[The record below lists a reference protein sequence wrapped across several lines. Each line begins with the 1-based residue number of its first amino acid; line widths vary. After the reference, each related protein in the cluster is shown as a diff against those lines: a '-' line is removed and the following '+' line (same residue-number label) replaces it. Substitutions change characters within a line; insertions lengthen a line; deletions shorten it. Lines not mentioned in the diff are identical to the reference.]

1 MMRRRASGFTLL
13 EVLVAMAI
21 VAFGII
27 AAFNGII
34 QMAHSTARLRERA
47 MGDWIAMN
55 QISEIRLSGDFPD
68 VSEFDGSV
76 DFAGRPWRWEA
87 KVSET
92 GVSDLRRIDMSV
104 SFEETPDDVVTI
116 LTGFV
121 SRRTGPAG
129 SPIDWW
135 GKQVGG
141 GPGSGEDGE
150 KDTEVADPESRNPAA
165 DPGRPPDDEEVDD
178 GDE

>member
-1 MMRRRASGFTLL
+1 MTRRRASGFTLL
-13 EVLVAMAI
+13 EVLVALAI

-34 QMAHSTARLRERA
+34 QMAHSTARLQERA

-76 DFAGRPWRWEA
+76 EFAGRPWRWQA
-87 KVSET
+87 TVSET
-92 GVSDLRRIDMSV
+92 GVTDLRRIDMSV
-104 SFEETPDDVVTI
+104 AFEENPDDVVTI
-116 LTGFV
+116 VTGFV
-121 SRRTGPAG
+121 SRATGPAG
-129 SPIDWW
+129 APLDWW
-135 GKQVGG
+135 GGHAAGDSPQA
-141 GPGSGEDGE
+141 GEDQ
-150 KDTEVADPESRNPAA
+150 EVVDEESRDPVQPESR
-165 DPGRPPDDEEVDD
+165 PPDGGDEEDD

>member
-1 MMRRRASGFTLL
+1 MRARPDSGFTLL
-13 EVLVAMAI
+13 EVLVALAI

-34 QMAHSTARLRERA
+34 QMAHSTARLQERA

-87 KVSET
+87 TVSET

-104 SFEETPDDVVTI
+104 AFEETPDDVVTI
-116 LTGFV
+116 VTGFV
-121 SRRTGPAG
+121 SRGGGPVG

-135 GKQVGG
+135 GAQTGG
-141 GPGSGEDGE
+141 GPVGEDDE
-150 KDTEVADPESRNPAA
+150 EADEPESEDPEPPPES
-165 DPGRPPDDEEVDD
+165 PPDDNEEDD